1 MNKRQ
6 DSWQNRSRLHS
17 YNICLVEAA
26 TDWRSG
32 IRLSHLTLDICSLN
46 YSCTHLEVPVAS
58 SSRRGVPPACHRPCC
73 ALSCLLQAPQGCPEG
88 LAQLNRQGLSRGAA
102 SRLRQDGCLR
112 SLCEEAFFSL
122 SIPVSNLVQL
132 CQEHYG
138 VALSTLGRERFLPS
152 VAHLWSP
159 GEDTEPFDLQSCLR
173 ADCLPTNTW
182 DSLHV

>member
-32 IRLSHLTLDICSLN
+32 IRFAHLTLDICSLN

-102 SRLRQDGCLR
+102 SRLQQDGCLR
-112 SLCEEAFFSL
+112 SLCEEAFF
-122 SIPVSNLVQL
+122 
-132 CQEHYG
+132 
-138 VALSTLGRERFLPS
+138 F
-152 VAHLWSP
+152 
-159 GEDTEPFDLQSCLR
+159 
-173 ADCLPTNTW
+173 
-182 DSLHV
+182 SLHPCFQLGAAVPGALRRCTEHAWTRKVSAFSCSPLVPWRGYRAL